1 MRQYLMTRA
10 KKKDKITVEAKAP
23 TTDTLTPNEETGPL
37 SRAEMD
43 GIDAIDQK
51 AKVLAAT
58 VADKVIAGMSSE
70 TTKAPLS
77 QKQLDGIESVDKK
90 ERIETLA
97 RNAVMDREALAAT
110 VADNATPTAV
120 LAADNTATYINN
132 FKSDVAKAVD
142 ADEKGQSYRAT
153 ALRSLS
159 LLGLE
164 TMTDDI
170 LTVSDITTYAQ
181 EVLCAALGVDWKKVA
196 DEDNLL
202 ATRGIYKE
210 VLWVLTFLNASGA
223 SCDPDGNAGRGVCIT
238 DGKKRPGMIWLKT
251 RFIPEALREEDAPPV
266 GKFSFKKVLGFSKA
280 YFAKVQPGKTGS
292 DAHKAFTS
300 ALAFADN
307 LILMAGETKD
317 NYPDDK
323 VLPADAELL
332 VEGLFNMASFMYRAI
347 EDRNNGSTR
356 ASDVTSAANE

>member
-1 MRQYLMTRA
+1 MAARTCAVGPYVRQYFMSKTR
-10 KKKDKITVEAKAP
+10 KSDKTTVEAPSPA
-23 TTDTLTPNEETGPL
+23 TDTLTPNDET
-37 SRAEMD
+37 
-43 GIDAIDQK
+43 
-51 AKVLAAT
+51 
-58 VADKVIAGMSSE
+58 
-70 TTKAPLS
+70 
-77 QKQLDGIESVDKK
+77 
-90 ERIETLA
+90 
-97 RNAVMDREALAAT
+97 T

-223 SCDPDGNAGRGVCIT
+223 SCDPDGNEGRGVCIT

-266 GKFSFKKVLGFSKA
+266 GKFSFKKVLGFAKA

-300 ALAFADN
+300 ALAFSDN
-307 LILMAGETKD
+307 LILMAGEVSTD
-317 NYPDDK
+317 HPDDK

-332 VEGLFNMASFMYRAI
+332 VAALYDMASFMHREI
-347 EDRNNGSTR
+347 EDRNNGATR